1 MTLRSNT
8 IHYLDPEVIQNY
20 ANVVL
25 ISKHGERLRCNSL
38 ILAACKSALV
48 YSFNPDDET
57 HYIITEFSEIGK
69 LSSGSIFSIFYHFS
83 NFFVELQNVLNFC
96 KTGEY
101 QGIEDLLKAFGFF
114 NEPEEEVNNYHH
126 HGRHHHDRYHH
137 HEPKVD
143 LKVKDEPLDSYD
155 EEDEDY
161 DPNRP
166 EYDDEDDYDY
176 DYATPKAKKFKPKVI
191 PNFRLFFEHFEHFAI
206 FFEGRV

>member
-83 NFFVELQNVLNFC
+83 NFFCRAPKCPEFLQNWWISRHRRPPQSLWIFQWTRRRSQQLSSSRTTSSWSVPPSWTQSWLEGQRW
-96 KTGEY
+96 T
-101 QGIEDLLKAFGFF
+101 FGFLWRR
-114 NEPEEEVNNYHH
+114 
-126 HGRHHHDRYHH
+126 GWRLW
-137 HEPKVD
+137 PKQTGIWWWRW
-143 LKVKDEPLDSYD
+143 LWL
-155 EEDEDY
+155 
-161 DPNRP
+161 
-166 EYDDEDDYDY
+166 
-176 DYATPKAKKFKPKVI
+176 
-191 PNFRLFFEHFEHFAI
+191 RLCHSKS
-206 FFEGRV
+206 